1 MVFYYHC
8 YCFVQKKWLRYV
20 LVVGVA
26 EHIIP
31 PLTVIVASWSILRR
45 WYLGYHGIHSYVA
58 LTTSTRKLQN
68 KSSTYSYDMLRKF
81 HTSRL
86 GWHLPGLSE
95 FPPEHRLLLRVLLAG
110 PFQLFFAIYITFFLY
125 TSVFTPPPPPSFFS
139 FFPAV
144 PSFLCYLLQIW
155 FVGARFSS
163 SEYFFWTFFS
173 LYFDFWFRV

>member
-95 FPPEHRLLLRVLLAG
+95 FPPEHRLLLLLAG
-110 PFQLFFAIYITFFLY
+110 PFQHTRYIFFLRFLCNSAFSIY
-125 TSVFTPPPPPSFFS
+125 SFSIFFVSSVVSSFFYYLVSPSNLVCANS
-139 FFPAV
+139 F
-144 PSFLCYLLQIW
+144 SK
-155 FVGARFSS
+155 
-163 SEYFFWTFFS
+163 FWTF
-173 LYFDFWFRV
+173 